1 MDCMLQRWVV
11 VCTFLALAG
20 CGPRPGPTATGPS
33 QPATGGEV
41 AKLREQL
48 RQRELRIRT
57 LEAQVGRLL
66 ARLRKLEFRCEQLC
80 KQLEVVGDAPAQ
92 RDRYKRLSIK
102 QALEIE
108 RLRQRINRLM
118 QQIARS
124 RPSTA
129 AASQPAR

>member
-1 MDCMLQRWVV
+1 M
-11 VCTFLALAG
+11 
-20 CGPRPGPTATGPS
+20 
-33 QPATGGEV
+33 
-41 AKLREQL
+41 
-48 RQRELRIRT
+48 
-57 LEAQVGRLL
+57 EAQVGRLL
-66 ARLRKLEFRCEQLC
+66 ARLRKLEFRCEQLR